1 MTTEGGKEGAMKR
14 PCVYIMASKRN
25 GTLYVGVTSDLSRRA
40 FEHRTGAIDG
50 FSERYDCR
58 LLAWFEPHDRMVEAI
73 AREKQIKARSRAN
86 KLALIEASNPD
97 WADLYESL
105 NA

>member
-1 MTTEGGKEGAMKR
+1 MKR

-50 FSERYDCR
+50 FSKRYGRR
-58 LLAWFEPHDRMVEAI
+58 LLAWF
-73 AREKQIKARSRAN
+73 
-86 KLALIEASNPD
+86 
-97 WADLYESL
+97 
-105 NA
+105 